1 MVKKIL
7 LVDDHPAI
15 RASIGAELLK
25 EKIAE
30 SVFEAGNSEEGFEQ
44 AMTLCPDLIVMDIS
58 LYGASGIELTRKI
71 LQKNPQIKI
80 VMLSMYSK
88 VIYITE
94 SLKAGAKGYI
104 LKEADMPSII
114 DGIKKVLA
122 GETYVDSRISSK
134 VIASL
139 IAPEENM
146 ELASDGSSYDTLSSR
161 EQEILRLLAEGRDI
175 REIAK
180 ELCISSKTVI
190 NHRTNIMQKLNCSN
204 MVELIKYAIHIGLVD
219 A

>member
-1 MVKKIL
+1 M
-7 LVDDHPAI
+7 DDHPAI

-25 EKIAE
+25 KNIAEKIY
-30 SVFEAGNSEEGFEQ
+30 EAGNSEEGYNQ
-44 AMTLCPDLIVMDIS
+44 AMTLKPDLIVMDIS

-71 LQKNPQIKI
+71 LQKNPGIKI

-104 LKEADMPSII
+104 LKEADMDSII
-114 DGIKKVLA
+114 DGIKKVLS

-139 IAPEENM
+139 ISPEEDL
-146 ELASDGSSYDTLSSR
+146 EQPEDSTYDTLSSR
-161 EQEILRLLAEGRDI
+161 EQEILRLLAEGREI
-175 REIAK
+175 RDIAK

>member
-1 MVKKIL
+1 MANTIL

-25 EKIAE
+25 KNIAEKIY
-30 SVFEAGNSEEGFEQ
+30 EAGNSEEGYDQ
-44 AMTLCPDLIVMDIS
+44 AMNLKPDLIVMDIS
-58 LYGASGIELTRKI
+58 LYGASGIELTKKI
-71 LQKNPQIKI
+71 LQKNPEIKI

-104 LKEADMPSII
+104 LKEADMDSII
-114 DGIKKVLA
+114 DGIKKVLS

-139 IAPEENM
+139 ISPEEDL
-146 ELASDGSSYDTLSSR
+146 EQPEDSTYDTLSSR
-161 EQEILRLLAEGRDI
+161 EQEILRLLAEGREI
-175 REIAK
+175 RDIAK

>member
-15 RASIGAELLK
+15 RASIGAEILK
-25 EKIAE
+25 KNIAE
-30 SVFEAGNSEEGFEQ
+30 QVFEAGSSDEGYDK
-44 AMTLCPDLIVMDIS
+44 AVSLNPDLIVMDIS
-58 LYGASGIELTRKI
+58 LYGASGIELTKKI
-71 LQKNPQIKI
+71 LQRIPGTKI

-104 LKEADMPSII
+104 LKEADMDSIM
-114 DGIKKVLA
+114 DGIKKVLS

-139 IAPEENM
+139 ISPDEELEQPEN
-146 ELASDGSSYDTLSSR
+146 STYDTLSSR
-161 EQEILRLLAEGRDI
+161 EQEILRLLAEGREI
-175 REIAK
+175 RDIAK

>member
-1 MVKKIL
+1 MADTIL

-25 EKIAE
+25 KNIAEKIY
-30 SVFEAGNSEEGFEQ
+30 EAGNSEEGYDQ
-44 AMTLCPDLIVMDIS
+44 AMNLKPDLIVMDIS
-58 LYGASGIELTRKI
+58 LYGASGIELTKKI
-71 LQKNPQIKI
+71 LQKNPEIKI

-104 LKEADMPSII
+104 LKEADMDSII
-114 DGIKKVLA
+114 DGIKKVLS

-139 IAPEENM
+139 ISPEEDL
-146 ELASDGSSYDTLSSR
+146 EQPEDSTYDTLSSR
-161 EQEILRLLAEGRDI
+161 EQEILRLLAEGREI
-175 REIAK
+175 RDIAK

>member
-15 RASIGAELLK
+15 RASIGTELLK
-25 EKIAE
+25 KNIAD
-30 SVFEAGNSEEGFEQ
+30 SVFEAGSSEEGYEQ
-44 AMTLCPDLIVMDIS
+44 AMKIQPDLIVMDIS

-71 LQKNPQIKI
+71 LQKSPDIKI

-104 LKEADMPSII
+104 LKEADMESIM
-114 DGIKKVLA
+114 DGIKKVLS

-139 IAPEENM
+139 IAPEEDM
-146 ELASDGSSYDTLSSR
+146 ALASDDSSYDTLSSR

>member
-25 EKIAE
+25 KNIAD
-30 SVFEAGNSEEGFEQ
+30 SVFEAGSSEEGYEQ
-44 AMTLCPDLIVMDIS
+44 AMKIQPDLIVMDIS

-71 LQKNPQIKI
+71 LQKSPDIKI

-104 LKEADMPSII
+104 LKEADMDSIM
-114 DGIKKVLA
+114 DGIKKVLS

-139 IAPEENM
+139 IAPEE
-146 ELASDGSSYDTLSSR
+146 ELATSDNNTYDSLTSR

>member
-1 MVKKIL
+1 MADTIL

-25 EKIAE
+25 KNIAEKIY
-30 SVFEAGNSEEGFEQ
+30 EAGNSEEGYNQ
-44 AMTLCPDLIVMDIS
+44 AMTLKPDLIVMDIS

-71 LQKNPQIKI
+71 LQKNPGIKI

-104 LKEADMPSII
+104 LKEADMDSII
-114 DGIKKVLA
+114 DGIKKVLS

-139 IAPEENM
+139 ISPEEDL
-146 ELASDGSSYDTLSSR
+146 EQPEDSTYDTLSSR
-161 EQEILRLLAEGRDI
+161 EQEILRLLAEGREI
-175 REIAK
+175 RDIAK

>member
-25 EKIAE
+25 KNITET
-30 SVFEAGNSEEGFEQ
+30 VFEAGNSEEGFDQ
-44 AMTLCPDLIVMDIS
+44 AMVFNPDLIVMDIS
-58 LYGASGIELTRKI
+58 LYGASGIELTKRI
-71 LQKNPQIKI
+71 LQRNPKIKI

-104 LKEADMPSII
+104 LKEADMDSII

-139 IAPEENM
+139 ISPEEDL
-146 ELASDGSSYDTLSSR
+146 EQPEDSTYDTLSSR
-161 EQEILRLLAEGRDI
+161 EQEILRLLAEGREI
-175 REIAK
+175 RDIAK

>member
-15 RASIGAELLK
+15 RASIGAEILK
-25 EKIAE
+25 KNIAE
-30 SVFEAGNSEEGFEQ
+30 QVFEAGSSDEGYDK
-44 AMTLCPDLIVMDIS
+44 AVSLNPDLIVMDIS
-58 LYGASGIELTRKI
+58 LYGASGIELTKKI
-71 LQKNPQIKI
+71 LQRIPGTKI

-104 LKEADMPSII
+104 LKEADMDSIM
-114 DGIKKVLA
+114 DGIKKVLS

-139 IAPEENM
+139 ISPGEELEQPEN
-146 ELASDGSSYDTLSSR
+146 STYDTLSSR
-161 EQEILRLLAEGRDI
+161 EQEILRLLAEGREI
-175 REIAK
+175 RDIAK

>member
-1 MVKKIL
+1 MANTIL

-25 EKIAE
+25 KNIAEKIY
-30 SVFEAGNSEEGFEQ
+30 EAGNSEEGYDQ
-44 AMTLCPDLIVMDIS
+44 AMNLKPDLIVMDIS
-58 LYGASGIELTRKI
+58 LYGASGIELTKKI
-71 LQKNPQIKI
+71 LQKNPGIKI

-94 SLKAGAKGYI
+94 SMKAGAKGYI
-104 LKEADMPSII
+104 LKEADMDSII
-114 DGIKKVLA
+114 DGIKKVLS

-139 IAPEENM
+139 ISPEEDL
-146 ELASDGSSYDTLSSR
+146 EQPEDSTYDTLSSR
-161 EQEILRLLAEGRDI
+161 EQEILRLLAEGREI
-175 REIAK
+175 RDIAK

>member
-1 MVKKIL
+1 MAKTIL

-25 EKIAE
+25 KNIAEKIY
-30 SVFEAGNSEEGFEQ
+30 EAGNSEEGYDQ
-44 AMTLCPDLIVMDIS
+44 AISLKPDLIVMDIS

-71 LQKNPQIKI
+71 LQQNPSIKI

-104 LKEADMPSII
+104 LKEADMDSII
-114 DGIKKVLA
+114 DGIKKVLS

-139 IAPEENM
+139 ISPEE
-146 ELASDGSSYDTLSSR
+146 ELEQPEGSTYDTLSSR

-175 REIAK
+175 RDIAK

>member
-1 MVKKIL
+1 MANTIL

-15 RASIGAELLK
+15 RASIGSELLK
-25 EKIAE
+25 KNIAEKIY
-30 SVFEAGNSEEGFEQ
+30 EAGNSEEGYDQ
-44 AMTLCPDLIVMDIS
+44 AMTLSPDLIVMDIS
-58 LYGASGIELTRKI
+58 LYGASGIELTKKI
-71 LQKNPQIKI
+71 LQKNPRIKI

-104 LKEADMPSII
+104 LKEADMESII
-114 DGIKKVLA
+114 DGIKKVLS
-122 GETYVDSRISSK
+122 GETYVDSRISSM

-146 ELASDGSSYDTLSSR
+146 ELSSDDNSYDTLSSR
-161 EQEILRLLAEGRDI
+161 EQEILRLLAEGREI

>member
-15 RASIGAELLK
+15 RASIGAELLRK
-25 EKIAE
+25 NIAE
-30 SVFEAGNSEEGFEQ
+30 QVFEAGNSEEGYDKAVF
-44 AMTLCPDLIVMDIS
+44 LNPDLIVMDIS
-58 LYGASGIELTRKI
+58 LYGASGIELTKKI
-71 LQKNPQIKI
+71 LQRIPGTKI

-104 LKEADMPSII
+104 LKEADMDSIM
-114 DGIKKVLA
+114 DGIKKVLS

-139 IAPEENM
+139 ISPGEELEQPEN
-146 ELASDGSSYDTLSSR
+146 STYDTLSSR
-161 EQEILRLLAEGRDI
+161 EQEILRLLAEGREI
-175 REIAK
+175 RDIAK

>member
-1 MVKKIL
+1 MAETIL

-25 EKIAE
+25 KNIADKIL
-30 SVFEAGNSEEGFEQ
+30 EAGNSEEGYDQ
-44 AMTLCPDLIVMDIS
+44 AMSLNPDLIVMDIS
-58 LYGASGIELTRKI
+58 LYGASGIELTKKI
-71 LQKNPQIKI
+71 LQKKPSIKI

-114 DGIKKVLA
+114 DGIKKVLS

-139 IAPEENM
+139 ISPEEDLKQP
-146 ELASDGSSYDTLSSR
+146 EDSTYDTLSSR
-161 EQEILRLLAEGRDI
+161 EQEILRLLAEGREI
-175 REIAK
+175 RDIAK

>member
-15 RASIGAELLK
+15 RASIGAEILK
-25 EKIAE
+25 KNIAE
-30 SVFEAGNSEEGFEQ
+30 QVFEAGSSDEGYDK
-44 AMTLCPDLIVMDIS
+44 AVSLNPDLIVMDIS
-58 LYGASGIELTRKI
+58 LYGASGIELTKKI
-71 LQKNPQIKI
+71 IQKIPGTKI

-104 LKEADMPSII
+104 LKEADMDSIM
-114 DGIKKVLA
+114 DGIKKVLS

-139 IAPEENM
+139 ISPDEELEQPEN
-146 ELASDGSSYDTLSSR
+146 STYDTLSSR
-161 EQEILRLLAEGRDI
+161 EQEILRLLAEGREI
-175 REIAK
+175 RDIAK

-190 NHRTNIMQKLNCSN
+190 NHRTNIMHKLNCSN

>member
-1 MVKKIL
+1 MANTIL

-25 EKIAE
+25 KNIAEKIY
-30 SVFEAGNSEEGFEQ
+30 EAGNSEEGYDQ
-44 AMTLCPDLIVMDIS
+44 AMNLKPDLIVMDIS
-58 LYGASGIELTRKI
+58 LYGASGIELTKKI
-71 LQKNPQIKI
+71 LQKNPGIKI

-104 LKEADMPSII
+104 LKEADMDSII
-114 DGIKKVLA
+114 DGIKKVLS
-122 GETYVDSRISSK
+122 GETYVDSRIISK

-139 IAPEENM
+139 ISPEEDL
-146 ELASDGSSYDTLSSR
+146 EQPEDSTYDTLSSR
-161 EQEILRLLAEGRDI
+161 EQEILRLLAEGREI
-175 REIAK
+175 RDIAK

>member
-25 EKIAE
+25 KNIAD
-30 SVFEAGNSEEGFEQ
+30 SVFEAGSSEEGYEQ
-44 AMTLCPDLIVMDIS
+44 AMKIQPDLIVMDIS

-71 LQKNPQIKI
+71 LQKSPDIKI

-104 LKEADMPSII
+104 LKEADMESIM
-114 DGIKKVLA
+114 DGIKKVLS

-139 IAPEENM
+139 IAPEE
-146 ELASDGSSYDTLSSR
+146 ELATSDNNTYDSLTSR
-161 EQEILRLLAEGRDI
+161 EQEILRLLAEGREI

>member
-15 RASIGAELLK
+15 RASIGAELLRK
-25 EKIAE
+25 NIAE
-30 SVFEAGNSEEGFEQ
+30 QVFEAGNSEEGYDKAVF
-44 AMTLCPDLIVMDIS
+44 LNPDLIVMDIS
-58 LYGASGIELTRKI
+58 LYGASGIELTKKI
-71 LQKNPQIKI
+71 LQRIPGTKI

-104 LKEADMPSII
+104 LKEADMDSII
-114 DGIKKVLA
+114 DGIKKVLS

-139 IAPEENM
+139 ISPGEELEQPEN
-146 ELASDGSSYDTLSSR
+146 STYDTLSSR
-161 EQEILRLLAEGRDI
+161 EQEILRLLAEGREI
-175 REIAK
+175 RDIAK

>member
-1 MVKKIL
+1 MANTIL

-25 EKIAE
+25 KNIAEKIY
-30 SVFEAGNSEEGFEQ
+30 EAGNSEEGYNQ
-44 AMTLCPDLIVMDIS
+44 AMTLKPSLIVMDIS

-71 LQKNPQIKI
+71 LQKNPGIKI

-104 LKEADMPSII
+104 LKEADMDSII
-114 DGIKKVLA
+114 DGIKKVLS

-139 IAPEENM
+139 ISPEEDL
-146 ELASDGSSYDTLSSR
+146 EQPEDSTYDTLSSR
-161 EQEILRLLAEGRDI
+161 EQEILRLLAEGREI
-175 REIAK
+175 RDIAK

>member
-1 MVKKIL
+1 MANTIL

-25 EKIAE
+25 KNIAEKIY
-30 SVFEAGNSEEGFEQ
+30 EAGNSEEGYDQ
-44 AMTLCPDLIVMDIS
+44 AMNLKPDLIVMDIS
-58 LYGASGIELTRKI
+58 LYGASGIELTKKI
-71 LQKNPQIKI
+71 LQKNPGIKI

-104 LKEADMPSII
+104 LKEADMDSII
-114 DGIKKVLA
+114 DGIKKVLS

-139 IAPEENM
+139 ISPGEDLEQPED
-146 ELASDGSSYDTLSSR
+146 STYDTLSSR
-161 EQEILRLLAEGRDI
+161 EQEILRLLAEGREI
-175 REIAK
+175 RDIAK

>member
-1 MVKKIL
+1 MADTIL

-25 EKIAE
+25 KNIAEKIY
-30 SVFEAGNSEEGFEQ
+30 EAGNSEEGYDQ
-44 AMTLCPDLIVMDIS
+44 AMKLKPDLIVMDIS

-71 LQKNPQIKI
+71 LQKNPGIKI

-104 LKEADMPSII
+104 LKEADMDSII
-114 DGIKKVLA
+114 DGIKKVLS

-139 IAPEENM
+139 ISPEEDL
-146 ELASDGSSYDTLSSR
+146 EQPEDSTYDTLSSR
-161 EQEILRLLAEGRDI
+161 EQEILRLLAEGREI
-175 REIAK
+175 RDIAK

-190 NHRTNIMQKLNCSN
+190 NHRTNSMQKLNCSN

>member
-25 EKIAE
+25 KNIAE
-30 SVFEAGNSEEGFEQ
+30 QVFEAGNSEEGYDQ
-44 AMTLCPDLIVMDIS
+44 AMALNPDLIVMDIS
-58 LYGASGIELTRKI
+58 LYGASGIELTKKI
-71 LQKNPQIKI
+71 LQKNPGIKI

-104 LKEADMPSII
+104 LKEADMESIME
-114 DGIKKVLA
+114 GIKKVIS

-139 IAPEENM
+139 ISPEEDL
-146 ELASDGSSYDTLSSR
+146 EQPEDSTYDTLSSR
-161 EQEILRLLAEGRDI
+161 EQEILRLLAEGREI
-175 REIAK
+175 RDIAK

>member
-15 RASIGAELLK
+15 RASIGAELLRK
-25 EKIAE
+25 NIAE
-30 SVFEAGNSEEGFEQ
+30 QVFEAGNSEEGYDKAVF
-44 AMTLCPDLIVMDIS
+44 LNPDLIVMDIS
-58 LYGASGIELTRKI
+58 LYGASGIELTKKI
-71 LQKNPQIKI
+71 LQRIPGTKI

-104 LKEADMPSII
+104 LKEADMDSIM
-114 DGIKKVLA
+114 DGIKKVLS

-139 IAPEENM
+139 ISPDEELEQPEN
-146 ELASDGSSYDTLSSR
+146 STYDTLSSR
-161 EQEILRLLAEGRDI
+161 EQEILRLLAEGREI
-175 REIAK
+175 RDIAK

>member
-15 RASIGAELLK
+15 RASIGAEILK
-25 EKIAE
+25 KNIAE
-30 SVFEAGNSEEGFEQ
+30 QVFEAGSSDEGYDK
-44 AMTLCPDLIVMDIS
+44 AVSLNPDLIVMDIS
-58 LYGASGIELTRKI
+58 LYGASGIELTKKI
-71 LQKNPQIKI
+71 LQKIPGTKI

-104 LKEADMPSII
+104 LKEADMDSIM
-114 DGIKKVLA
+114 DGIKKVLS

-139 IAPEENM
+139 ISPGEELEQPEN
-146 ELASDGSSYDTLSSR
+146 STYDTLSSR
-161 EQEILRLLAEGRDI
+161 EQEILRLLAEGREI
-175 REIAK
+175 RDIAK

-190 NHRTNIMQKLNCSN
+190 NHRTNIMQKLKCSN

>member
-1 MVKKIL
+1 MANTIL

-25 EKIAE
+25 KNIADKIL
-30 SVFEAGNSEEGFEQ
+30 EAGNSEEGYDQ
-44 AMTLCPDLIVMDIS
+44 AMSLNPDLIVMDIS
-58 LYGASGIELTRKI
+58 LYGASGIELTKKI
-71 LQKNPQIKI
+71 LQKKPSIKI

-104 LKEADMPSII
+104 LKEADMASII
-114 DGIKKVLA
+114 DGIKKVLS

-139 IAPEENM
+139 ISPEEDL
-146 ELASDGSSYDTLSSR
+146 EQPEDSTYDTLSSR
-161 EQEILRLLAEGRDI
+161 EQEILRLLAEGREI
-175 REIAK
+175 RDIAK

>member
-15 RASIGAELLK
+15 RASIGAEILK
-25 EKIAE
+25 KNIAE
-30 SVFEAGNSEEGFEQ
+30 QVFEAGNSEEGYDKAVF
-44 AMTLCPDLIVMDIS
+44 LNPDLIVMDIS
-58 LYGASGIELTRKI
+58 LYGASGIELTKKI
-71 LQKNPQIKI
+71 IQKIPGTKI

-94 SLKAGAKGYI
+94 SLKAGAKGFI
-104 LKEADMPSII
+104 LKEADMDSIM
-114 DGIKKVLA
+114 DGIKKVLS

-139 IAPEENM
+139 ISPDEELEQPEN
-146 ELASDGSSYDTLSSR
+146 STYDTLSSR
-161 EQEILRLLAEGRDI
+161 EQEILRLLAEGREI
-175 REIAK
+175 RDIAK

>member
-25 EKIAE
+25 KNIAD
-30 SVFEAGNSEEGFEQ
+30 SVFEAGSSEEGYEQ
-44 AMTLCPDLIVMDIS
+44 AMKIQPDLIVMDIS

-71 LQKNPQIKI
+71 LQKSPDIKI

-104 LKEADMPSII
+104 LKEADMDSIM
-114 DGIKKVLA
+114 DGIKKVLS

-139 IAPEENM
+139 IAPEE
-146 ELASDGSSYDTLSSR
+146 ELATSDNNTYDSLTSR
-161 EQEILRLLAEGRDI
+161 EQEILRLLAEGREI

>member
-15 RASIGAELLK
+15 RASIGTELLK
-25 EKIAE
+25 KNIAE
-30 SVFEAGNSEEGFEQ
+30 QIFEAGNSEEGFDQ
-44 AMTLCPDLIVMDIS
+44 AMALNPDLIVMDIS
-58 LYGASGIELTRKI
+58 LYGASGIELTKKI
-71 LQKNPQIKI
+71 LQKNPGIKI

-104 LKEADMPSII
+104 LKEADMDSIM
-114 DGIKKVLA
+114 DGIKKVLS

-139 IAPEENM
+139 ISPEEDL
-146 ELASDGSSYDTLSSR
+146 EQPEDSTYDTLSSR
-161 EQEILRLLAEGRDI
+161 EQEILRLLAEGREI
-175 REIAK
+175 RDIAK

>member
-1 MVKKIL
+1 MADTIL

-25 EKIAE
+25 KNIAEKIY
-30 SVFEAGNSEEGFEQ
+30 EAGNSEEGYNQ
-44 AMTLCPDLIVMDIS
+44 AMALKPDLIVMDIS
-58 LYGASGIELTRKI
+58 LYGASGIKLTRKI
-71 LQKNPQIKI
+71 LQKNPGIKI

-104 LKEADMPSII
+104 LKEADMDSII
-114 DGIKKVLA
+114 DGIKKVLS

-139 IAPEENM
+139 ISPEEDL
-146 ELASDGSSYDTLSSR
+146 EQPEDSTYDTLSSR
-161 EQEILRLLAEGRDI
+161 EQEILRLLAEGREI
-175 REIAK
+175 RDIAK

>member
-1 MVKKIL
+1 MADTIL

-25 EKIAE
+25 KNIAEKIY
-30 SVFEAGNSEEGFEQ
+30 EAGNSEEGYNQ
-44 AMTLCPDLIVMDIS
+44 AMTLKPDLIVMDIS

-71 LQKNPQIKI
+71 LQKNPGIKI

-104 LKEADMPSII
+104 LKEADMDSII
-114 DGIKKVLA
+114 DGIKKVLS

-139 IAPEENM
+139 ISPEEDL
-146 ELASDGSSYDTLSSR
+146 EQPEDSTYDTLSSR
-161 EQEILRLLAEGRDI
+161 EQEILRLLAEGREI
-175 REIAK
+175 RDIAK

-190 NHRTNIMQKLNCSN
+190 NHRTNIM
-204 MVELIKYAIHIGLVD
+204 
-219 A
+219 

>member
-25 EKIAE
+25 KNITET
-30 SVFEAGNSEEGFEQ
+30 VFEAGNSEEGFDQ
-44 AMTLCPDLIVMDIS
+44 AMVFNPDLIVMDIS
-58 LYGASGIELTRKI
+58 LYGASGIELTKRI
-71 LQKNPQIKI
+71 LQKNPKIKI

-104 LKEADMPSII
+104 LKEADMDSII

-134 VIASL
+134 VIARGGP
-139 IAPEENM
+139 AP
-146 ELASDGSSYDTLSSR
+146 S
-161 EQEILRLLAEGRDI
+161 GR
-175 REIAK
+175 RK
-180 ELCISSKTVI
+180 G
-190 NHRTNIMQKLNCSN
+190 NP
-204 MVELIKYAIHIGLVD
+204 
-219 A
+219 

>member
-15 RASIGAELLK
+15 RASIGTELLK
-25 EKIAE
+25 KNIAD
-30 SVFEAGNSEEGFEQ
+30 SVFEAGSSDEGYEQ
-44 AMTLCPDLIVMDIS
+44 AMKIQPDLIVMDIS

-71 LQKNPQIKI
+71 LQKSPDIKI

-104 LKEADMPSII
+104 LKEADMDSIM
-114 DGIKKVLA
+114 DGIKKVLS

-139 IAPEENM
+139 IAPEE
-146 ELASDGSSYDTLSSR
+146 ELATSDNNTYDSLTSR
-161 EQEILRLLAEGRDI
+161 EQEILRLLAEGREI

>member
-25 EKIAE
+25 KNIAE
-30 SVFEAGNSEEGFEQ
+30 HIFEAGNSEEGFNQ
-44 AMTLCPDLIVMDIS
+44 AMALNPDLIVMDIS
-58 LYGASGIELTRKI
+58 LYGASGIELTKKI
-71 LQKNPQIKI
+71 LQKNPGIKI

-104 LKEADMPSII
+104 LKEADMDSII
-114 DGIKKVLA
+114 DGIKKVLS

-139 IAPEENM
+139 ISPEEDL
-146 ELASDGSSYDTLSSR
+146 EQPEDSTYDTLSSR
-161 EQEILRLLAEGRDI
+161 EQEILRLLAEGREI
-175 REIAK
+175 RDIAK

>member
-1 MVKKIL
+1 MADTIL

-25 EKIAE
+25 KNIAEKIY
-30 SVFEAGNSEEGFEQ
+30 EAGNSEEGYNQ
-44 AMTLCPDLIVMDIS
+44 AMKLKPDLIVMDIS

-71 LQKNPQIKI
+71 LQKNPGIKI

-104 LKEADMPSII
+104 LKEADMDSII
-114 DGIKKVLA
+114 DGIKKVLS

-139 IAPEENM
+139 ISPEEDL
-146 ELASDGSSYDTLSSR
+146 EQPEDSTYDTLSSR
-161 EQEILRLLAEGRDI
+161 EQEILRLLAEGREI
-175 REIAK
+175 RDIAK

-204 MVELIKYAIHIGLVD
+204 LVELIKYAIHIGLVD

>member
-25 EKIAE
+25 KNIAE
-30 SVFEAGNSEEGFEQ
+30 SVFEAGTSEEGYDQ
-44 AMTLCPDLIVMDIS
+44 AMTLKPDLIVMDIS
-58 LYGASGIELTRKI
+58 LYGASGIELTKKI
-71 LQKNPQIKI
+71 LQQSPGIKI

-104 LKEADMPSII
+104 LKEADMESII
-114 DGIKKVLA
+114 EGIKKVLS

-139 IAPEENM
+139 ISPEE
-146 ELASDGSSYDTLSSR
+146 ELEQPEDSTYDTLSSR

-175 REIAK
+175 RDIAK

>member
-1 MVKKIL
+1 
-7 LVDDHPAI
+7 
-15 RASIGAELLK
+15 
-25 EKIAE
+25 
-30 SVFEAGNSEEGFEQ
+30 
-44 AMTLCPDLIVMDIS
+44 
-58 LYGASGIELTRKI
+58 
-71 LQKNPQIKI
+71 
-80 VMLSMYSK
+80 MLSMYSK

-104 LKEADMPSII
+104 LKEADMDSIM
-114 DGIKKVLA
+114 DGIKKVLS

-139 IAPEENM
+139 ISPDEELEQPEN
-146 ELASDGSSYDTLSSR
+146 STYDTLSSR
-161 EQEILRLLAEGRDI
+161 EQEILRLLAEGREI
-175 REIAK
+175 RDIAK

>member
-15 RASIGAELLK
+15 RASIGAELLRK
-25 EKIAE
+25 NIAE
-30 SVFEAGNSEEGFEQ
+30 QVFEAGNSEEGYDKAVF
-44 AMTLCPDLIVMDIS
+44 LNPDLIVMDIS
-58 LYGASGIELTRKI
+58 LYGASGIELTKKI
-71 LQKNPQIKI
+71 LQKIPGTKI

-104 LKEADMPSII
+104 LKEADMDSIM
-114 DGIKKVLA
+114 DGIKKVLS

-139 IAPEENM
+139 ISPGEELEQPEN
-146 ELASDGSSYDTLSSR
+146 STYDTLSSR
-161 EQEILRLLAEGRDI
+161 EQEILRLLAEGREI
-175 REIAK
+175 RDIAK